1 MGETIIQIKNLS
13 KTFGDGD
20 AAVHALQDVSLDIE
34 KGDIFGIIGLSGAG
48 KSTLVRCMNLLERP
62 TSGQVIV
69 DGQELLSLSE
79 RQLRRARQS
88 VSMIFQSFNL
98 LMQRTALE
106 NICFPLELNGVKGEK
121 GWREKRA
128 RELLEIVGLPDKADA
143 YPVQLS
149 GGQKQRVA
157 IARALASD
165 PKVLLCD
172 EATSA
177 LDPQTTRSIL
187 ELLQQLNRDLGV
199 TVVVITHEMR
209 VVEQICSRVAIL
221 DQGVVQETGLVS
233 EVFSNPKTEA
243 GRRLV
248 MPDGEKIHVLPE
260 NRLVRLVYNGAA
272 AGEPIIATLAME
284 QGIRLNICSA
294 DTRTIGGK
302 AFGSMVL
309 ALPEDE
315 TEAARALIYLREIPG
330 VTAEEV
336 TDYVQ

>member
-1 MGETIIQIKNLS
+1 MSETIIRLRGLS
-13 KTFGDGD
+13 KTFGTGEG
-20 AAVHALQDVSLDIE
+20 AVEALKGIDLDIE
-34 KGDIFGIIGLSGAG
+34 KGDIYGIIGLSGAG

-62 TSGQVIV
+62 DAGQVTV
-69 DGQELLSLSE
+69 NGQDLLSLPE
-79 RQLRRARQS
+79 KKLRQARQAI
-88 VSMIFQSFNL
+88 SMIFQGFNL

-106 NICFPLELNGVKGEK
+106 NICFPMEIAGMKKAEAEK
-121 GWREKRA
+121 KA

-149 GGQKQRVA
+149 GGQKQRIA

-177 LDPQTTRSIL
+177 LDPTTTQSIL
-187 ELLQQLNRDLGV
+187 SLLKELNRTLGV

-209 VVEQICSRVAIL
+209 VVEQICSHVAIL
-221 DQGVVQETGLVS
+221 DHGVVQESGPVA

-248 MPDGEKIHVLPE
+248 MPEGETIHALPV
-260 NRLVRLVYNGAA
+260 NRLVRLVFNGSA
-272 AGEPIIATLAME
+272 AGQPIIAGLAVKE
-284 QGIRLNICSA
+284 GVCLNVVSA
-294 DTRTIGGK
+294 DTRTIGERV
-302 AFGSMVL
+302 FGSMVL
-309 ALPEDE
+309 GLPEDE
-315 TEAARALIYLREIPG
+315 TEAARALLYLRELSG